1 MAKVKKLKTDLQ
13 KSILSYR
20 NFMAIENES
29 IFQQGYEFGTRKT
42 VEFMFYMMAYTLEY
56 KLDLKDDELK
66 EIMYFIMNNID
77 SFRTDHLNSEDFK
90 EIKRHFNEIGLRMV
104 K

>member
-1 MAKVKKLKTDLQ
+1 MAKVKKLKPDLQ
-13 KSILSYR
+13 KTRLPYKD
-20 NFMAIENES
+20 FMAIENER
-29 IFQQGYEFGTRKT
+29 IFQQGFEFGARRT

-56 KLDLKDDELK
+56 KMELKDVELK

-90 EIKRHFNEIGLRMV
+90 EIKRHFNEIGIRMV